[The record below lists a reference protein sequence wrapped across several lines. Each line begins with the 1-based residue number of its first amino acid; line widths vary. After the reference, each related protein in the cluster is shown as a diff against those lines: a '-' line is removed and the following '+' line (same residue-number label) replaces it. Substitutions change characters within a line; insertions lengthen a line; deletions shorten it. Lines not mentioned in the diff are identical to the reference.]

1 MHRLVARLKVE
12 LIILFGYAVGLLILA
27 GIYMDPSLD
36 PNPFYLDNVFWPLN
50 AFIGNLLPDI
60 YIRVTVALILLLILG
75 LSVKKAYA
83 IGGPGAIIGTVMGFL
98 AGLAT
103 PTDLVV
109 GLLMLGI
116 GLTCGYIAVTG
127 LRTLKGSWVVRP
139 RG

>member
-27 GIYMDPSLD
+27 GFFMDPSYYY
-36 PNPFYLDNVFWPLN
+36 PDNVFWPLN